1 MKRTLLPLCLA
12 ITGCND
18 HEQYAAL
25 IDPSLINHAPVIE
38 ALPPIKAVA
47 GKTTKIKVVASDKDG
62 DNLTYSIVN
71 SPDWMSIENDVI
83 SITPSSE
90 HAGKY
95 TFKVKVSDGAL
106 TTQVDAPLVVN
117 LPMTAIDPSLI
128 NHAPV
133 IEALPPI
140 KAVAGKTTKIKVVAS
155 DKDGDNLTYSIV
167 NSPDWISIENNVIS
181 ITPSSEHAGKYTFK
195 VKVSDGALTT
205 QVDAPL
211 VVNLPMTAIDPSL
224 INHAPVIEALPPI
237 KAVAGKTTKI
247 KVVASDKDGD
257 NLTYSIVNSPDWMSI
272 ENDVISITPSSEH
285 AGKYTFKVKVSDGAL
300 TTQVDAPLVV
310 NLPMTA
316 IDPSLINHAPVIE
329 ALPPIKAVA
338 GKTTKIKVVASDKDG
353 DNLTYS
359 IVNSPDWM
367 SIENDVISITPSSEH
382 A

>member
-1 MKRTLLPLCLA
+1 M
-12 ITGCND
+12 
-18 HEQYAAL
+18 
-25 IDPSLINHAPVIE
+25 
-38 ALPPIKAVA
+38 
-47 GKTTKIKVVASDKDG
+47 
-62 DNLTYSIVN
+62 
-71 SPDWMSIENDVI
+71 
-83 SITPSSE
+83 
-90 HAGKY
+90 
-95 TFKVKVSDGAL
+95 

-285 AGKYTFKVKVSDGAL
+285 A
-300 TTQVDAPLVV
+300 
-310 NLPMTA
+310 
-316 IDPSLINHAPVIE
+316 
-329 ALPPIKAVA
+329 
-338 GKTTKIKVVASDKDG
+338 
-353 DNLTYS
+353 
-359 IVNSPDWM
+359 
-367 SIENDVISITPSSEH
+367 
-382 A
+382 